1 MLTKNRIISFAKM
14 PLYPEPK
21 FRGPKRTKKPIPQC
35 RVELHNHLDG
45 ALRMSTVWEL
55 YKQKGINSR
64 LYYIT

>member
-1 MLTKNRIISFAKM
+1 M

-55 YKQKGINSR
+55 YKQKGDTVVFVFVIKTKVIVV
-64 LYYIT
+64 L

>member
-1 MLTKNRIISFAKM
+1 M

-64 LYYIT
+64 LYYITQHLHTS